1 MMNPEDKKTDGM
13 ITRRSMLVGSAKL
26 TAGAVALGAAAG
38 NIAPE
43 LAAARVVVAE
53 LVPMTEEIDR
63 YFTTF

>member
-1 MMNPEDKKTDGM
+1 
-13 ITRRSMLVGSAKL
+13 MLVGSAKL